1 MTQSSSNNEVRAAKE
16 RGGAHYAGKRFAE
29 AISSYTYCI
38 DHAASEDPELY
49 LYYSNRCACYM
60 QMQDYVLAKGDAES
74 CISLKP
80 TFSKGYSRL
89 GNCLLKLNKVQEAIY
104 ALERCSE
111 LDPSNYEAANALSR
125 ARDLL
130 YRPGRG
136 GSYGSSPG
144 QGSFDA
150 MSQLTQL
157 LATAK
162 QWCTRGLTQGLLYWN
177 SMTSTQQ
184 QIAGGLVVAVL
195 VYYLFFSGG
204 GGYDSYSGG
213 YGGNY
218 GGYGYGGGG
227 GLSWTVWGSLM
238 AAGYYVPPLL
248 VDVIGP
254 QYARPY
260 FGMSW
265 TTFMWLLNMLGNRTG
280 GMGMGGMGGGGLGG
294 LFGRRRRYNY

>member
-1 MTQSSSNNEVRAAKE
+1 MTQSSSNTNEIRGAKE
-16 RGGAHYAGKRFAE
+16 RGGAHYASKRFAE
-29 AISSYTYCI
+29 AISAYTYCI
-38 DHAASEDPELY
+38 DHAASEDSELY

-60 QMQDYVLAKGDAES
+60 QMNEYVRAKGDAES

-89 GNCLLKLNKVQEAIY
+89 GNCLLKLNKVQEAVY
-104 ALERCSE
+104 AFERCSE

-130 YRPGRG
+130 SGGSSRG
-136 GSYGSSPG
+136 GYGHSSSG
-144 QGSFDA
+144 H

-162 QWCTRGLTQGLLYWN
+162 QWCARGLTQGLLYWN
-177 SMTSTQQ
+177 GMTSTQR
-184 QIAGGLVVAVL
+184 QIAGGFVAAIL
-195 VYYLFFSGG
+195 VYFLFFSGG
-204 GGYDSYSGG
+204 GGYDSYSSG
-213 YGGNY
+213 YG
-218 GGYGYGGGG
+218 GGYGYGG
-227 GLSWTVWGSLM
+227 GLSWTVWGALM

-265 TTFMWLLNMLGNRTG
+265 TTFMWLLNMVGNRTG
-280 GMGMGGMGGGGLGG
+280 GMGGMGGMGGGLGG